1 MVLGGNSGGMTV
13 TTILQG
19 MHDRIECMRVNPL
32 LQAYLDGEL
41 GEQDAR
47 RVSRHLDACRRC
59 GLAAGTFRDIKA
71 AMSRLGDEPD
81 RDAVQRLRRFAEGL
95 TDDEV

>member
-1 MVLGGNSGGMTV
+1 MTTLLRAV
-13 TTILQG
+13 R
-19 MHDRIECMRVNPL
+19 DRMECMRVNPL

-41 GEQDAR
+41 DQDGAR

-71 AMSRLGDEPD
+71 AVSRLGDEPD
-81 RDAVQRLRRFAEGL
+81 QDAVLRLRRFAEDL
-95 TDDEV
+95 SSHDE

>member
-1 MVLGGNSGGMTV
+1 MTAL
-13 TTILQG
+13 LQG
-19 MHDRIECMRVNPL
+19 MRDRMECMRVNPL

-41 GEQDAR
+41 GEDDAR

-59 GLAAGTFRDIKA
+59 GLAAETFRDIKA
-71 AMSRLGDEPD
+71 AVSRLGDEPD